1 MEQLMRNYHG
11 LAFVEA
17 RPSHTFANLTPTSRA
32 NTYGRKS
39 AAALLRIEEMRTDMA
54 RRQVAQ
60 IESAIADLDQ
70 TARALEH
77 EIEIEHNR
85 TGIRDPGH
93 IAYSMYA
100 KATIARR
107 DNLKR
112 TITELKGRLA
122 VAKISLAEVSH
133 DAQKCEYAWS
143 FLWPSIVASKLPP
156 ADFCNNIGPGLNRA
170 GVAFM
175 IPELVELRTRGD
187 QAGRTEGD
195 PQKTCG
201 AEANRR
207 R

>member
-1 MEQLMRNYHG
+1 
-11 LAFVEA
+11 
-17 RPSHTFANLTPTSRA
+17 
-32 NTYGRKS
+32 
-39 AAALLRIEEMRTDMA
+39 MA

-77 EIEIEHNR
+77 EIEIEHSR
-85 TGIRDPGH
+85 TGIRDPSH

-133 DAQKCEYAWS
+133 DAQKRE
-143 FLWPSIVASKLPP
+143 
-156 ADFCNNIGPGLNRA
+156 
-170 GVAFM
+170 
-175 IPELVELRTRGD
+175 
-187 QAGRTEGD
+187 
-195 PQKTCG
+195 
-201 AEANRR
+201 
-207 R
+207 

>member
-1 MEQLMRNYHG
+1 MEQPMRNYDR
-11 LAFVEA
+11 LAFAEA
-17 RPSHTFANLTPTSRA
+17 RPSHTFANLTPTSGA
-32 NTYGRKS
+32 NTYGRYRTS
-39 AAALLRIEEMRTDMA
+39 VAALLRIEEMRTDMA

-100 KATIARR
+100 QATTARR

-112 TITELKGRLA
+112 TITELRERLA

-133 DAQKCEYAWS
+133 DAQKRE
-143 FLWPSIVASKLPP
+143 
-156 ADFCNNIGPGLNRA
+156 
-170 GVAFM
+170 
-175 IPELVELRTRGD
+175 
-187 QAGRTEGD
+187 
-195 PQKTCG
+195 
-201 AEANRR
+201 
-207 R
+207 